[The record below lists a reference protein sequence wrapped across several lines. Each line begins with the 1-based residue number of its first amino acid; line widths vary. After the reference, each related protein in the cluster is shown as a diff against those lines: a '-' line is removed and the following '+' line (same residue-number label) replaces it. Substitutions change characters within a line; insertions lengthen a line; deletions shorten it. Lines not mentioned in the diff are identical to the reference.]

1 MVVSLARHEGL
12 QRMGTQGL
20 GEFIAKRLSLLGMY
34 QKDLAAKADIS
45 PSKISRLV
53 KGHEV
58 AFPSPEELQR
68 MADVL
73 GCTVDDLLMAA
84 GYLSE
89 TPDTGTDDYADDA
102 RIYTMIER
110 NQHLTAFQRQLIRMA
125 WEESERRRKELE
137 G

>member
-1 MVVSLARHEGL
+1 MVVSLARREGL
-12 QRMGTQGL
+12 HSMGTQGL
-20 GEFIAKRLSLLGMY
+20 GEFIAKRLSMLGMY
-34 QKDLAAKADIS
+34 QKDLAARADIS

-68 MADVL
+68 LADVL
-73 GCTVDDLLMAA
+73 ACTVDDLLMAA
-84 GYLSE
+84 GYLRD
-89 TPDTGTDDYADDA
+89 PADAGTDAPDDSA

-110 NQHLTAFQRQLIRMA
+110 NQHLTPFQRQLIRMA